1 MKGYKAFD
9 LGWKCRDFQYEIG
22 KTYVLP
28 EGQELKI
35 CECGFH
41 FCANPIDVFGYYTFS
56 DNTLIAEI
64 EALGNIK
71 QEGTKYCTDK
81 IKIVKEFPKEEL
93 QELIRNGMYNS
104 GDYNSG
110 NYNSGF
116 FNSGGLNSGSYN
128 SGDSNSGSYNS
139 GDCNSN
145 RYNSGNYNSGS
156 YNHGN
161 RNSGWCNSGDCNTG
175 NDNSGNRNSGSF
187 NSGNYN
193 SGNYNSGSFNSGCYN
208 SGHYNTGYFNKGNLN
223 SGIFN
228 TDEPTVCAFNKP
240 ANIKLTDFI
249 TKYHKLFE
257 RISNNTLI
265 DGDIELIKS
274 LPNFDAKIFLEITGI
289 DLTEDE

>member
-22 KTYVLP
+22 KTYELP

-41 FCANPIDVFGYYTFS
+41 FCANPIDVFGYYQFS
-56 DNTLIAEI
+56 DYTLIAEI

-71 QEGTKYCTDK
+71 QEGTKLVTDK
-81 IKIVKEFPKEEL
+81 IKIVKEFTDEEL
-93 QELIRNGMYNS
+93 QELIRNGNCNSGRYNSGCYNSGDLNSGRCNSGNYNS

-110 NYNSGF
+110 TYNSGDRNSGNCNSGCCNSGKCNSGWHNSGD
-116 FNSGGLNSGSYN
+116 FNSGGFNSGDYN
-128 SGDSNSGSYNS
+128 SGDYNS
-139 GDCNSN
+139 G
-145 RYNSGNYNSGS
+145 YHNSGYHNS
-156 YNHGN
+156 
-161 RNSGWCNSGDCNTG
+161 
-175 NDNSGNRNSGSF
+175 
-187 NSGNYN
+187 
-193 SGNYNSGSFNSGCYN
+193 
-208 SGHYNTGYFNKGNLN
+208 GYFNKGDWN

-228 TDEPTVCAFNKP
+228 TDEPTMRAFNKP
-240 ANIKLTDFI
+240 TNIKMTDFI
-249 TKYHKLFE
+249 VNRELFD

>member
-9 LGWKCRDFQYEIG
+9 PGWKCRDFQYEIG
-22 KTYVLP
+22 KTYELP

-41 FCANPIDVFGYYTFS
+41 FCANPIDVFGYYQFS
-56 DNTLIAEI
+56 DDTLIAEI
-64 EALGNIK
+64 EALGNIE
-71 QEGTKYCTDK
+71 QEGTKYVTDK

-104 GDYNSG
+104 GNYNSGRYNSG
-110 NYNSGF
+110 NYNSGDYNSGWYNSGNLNSGDYNSGS
-116 FNSGGLNSGSYN
+116 FNSGGF
-128 SGDSNSGSYNS
+128 
-139 GDCNSN
+139 
-145 RYNSGNYNSGS
+145 NSGNYNSGS

-161 RNSGWCNSGDCNTG
+161 H
-175 NDNSGNRNSGSF
+175 
-187 NSGNYN
+187 
-193 SGNYNSGSFNSGCYN
+193 NSGCYN
-208 SGHYNTGYFNKGNLN
+208 SGDYNLGNHNSGWYNSGWYNSGYHNTGHYNLGRHNSGYFNKGNWN

-228 TDEPTVCAFNKP
+228 TDEPTIRAFNKP
-240 ANIKLTDFI
+240 TNIKLTDFM
-249 TKYHKLFE
+249 TKYHKLFK

-289 DLTEDE
+289 DLTEGE